1 MQEETLTYNQVK
13 ERLVN
18 NQLKATQ
25 QRIVIYDALM
35 RLHNHPKAENIYDF
49 VKAKN
54 PSISLATVYK
64 TLDTFVSAGLA
75 AKVMSDNGTARYD
88 GYMEHHSHLY
98 CTNTE
103 EIVDFEDEQLTK
115 LIQNYFKNKKI
126 KNFRIND
133 VRLQINGEK
142 LNTKENIS
150 IN

>member
-1 MQEETLTYNQVK
+1 MQETKLTYNQVK
-13 ERLVN
+13 ERLAEY
-18 NQLKATQ
+18 QLKATQ
-25 QRIVIYDALM
+25 QRIVIYDALIY
-35 RLHNHPKAENIYDF
+35 LHNHPTADTIYDF

-75 AKVMSDNGTARYD
+75 AKVMSANGTARYD
-88 GYMEHHSHLY
+88 GFMDHHSHLY

-103 EIVDFEDEQLTK
+103 EIVDFEDEQLSK

-133 VRLQINGEK
+133 IHLQINGEK

>member
-13 ERLVN
+13 ERLAN
-18 NQLKATQ
+18 YQLKATQ
-25 QRIVIYDALM
+25 QRIVIYDAL
-35 RLHNHPKAENIYDF
+35 LHIHTHPKAENIYDF
-49 VKAKN
+49 VKTKN

-75 AKVMSDNGTARYD
+75 AKVMSANGTARYD
-88 GYMEHHSHLY
+88 GFMDHHSHLY

-103 EIVDFEDEQLTK
+103 EIVDFEDEHLTK

-126 KNFRIND
+126 KNFKIND
-133 VRLQINGEK
+133 IRLQINGEK
-142 LNTKENIS
+142 LNNKENIS